1 MQPLKLLHGH
11 VQDCTLQIYLYLRQ
25 KVSILVSKP
34 IHFDRWISFI
44 TSKHA
49 LKGARARDWAAS
61 APICFRCREGKL
73 DVSSELVAVAFA
85 SRLLHVFWDVPSNP
99 LYHMPLNLAISY
111 FLFDI

>member
-34 IHFDRWISFI
+34 IHFDHWISFI

-85 SRLLHVFWDVPSNP
+85 SRLLHVFWDVPSTV
-99 LYHMPLNLAISY
+99 SY
-111 FLFDI
+111 APELGHFIFPF